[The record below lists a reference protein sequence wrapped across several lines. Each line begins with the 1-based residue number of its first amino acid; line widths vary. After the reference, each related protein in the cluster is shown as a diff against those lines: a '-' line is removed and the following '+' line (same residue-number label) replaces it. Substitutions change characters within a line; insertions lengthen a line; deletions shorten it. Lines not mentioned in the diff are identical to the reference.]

1 MLTLSLII
9 PVYNEERHM
18 KACLDAVSKQATM
31 PDEVLVIDNNCSDA
45 TIDIA
50 KQYDFVTIIKEP
62 KQGLIAARDRGFNSA
77 IGDILGR
84 IDADSV
90 IAPDWVQVVL
100 ATFEQQKDVSGV
112 TGLAQTYLFPFARRF
127 TPTNVSKSY
136 LQYVEADY
144 GVGMLWGANMAI
156 RSQAWQQVKGLV
168 HSDDSQVH
176 EDQDISCCFS
186 RLSLPIVRNNRLLM
200 RSDDDSLS
208 YLPKFIE
215 YDKRR
220 INTKKLHKNIGSI
233 GGKKRT
239 VRNPLRV
246 LLSLTLGNIFRL
258 YFWVGGTIL
267 LALHRRR
274 APPRI

>member
-1 MLTLSLII
+1 
-9 PVYNEERHM
+9 M
-18 KACLDAVSKQATM
+18 KACLDAVGKQATM

-50 KQYDFVTIIKEP
+50 KQYDFVTIIKET
-62 KQGLIAARDRGFNSA
+62 KQGLIAARNRGFNSA
-77 IGDILGR
+77 TSDILGR

-112 TGLAQTYLFPFARRF
+112 AGLAQTCLFPFVRRF
-127 TPTNVSKSY
+127 TTTIVSRAY
-136 LQYVEADY
+136 LQFIEADY
-144 GVGMLWGANMAI
+144 GVGMMWGANMAI
-156 RSQAWQQVKGLV
+156 RSQAWQQVKGLA

-186 RLSLPIVRNNRLLM
+186 HLSLPIVRNNRLLM

-208 YLPKFIE
+208 YLPKFAE

-220 INTKKLHKNIGSI
+220 LNTKKLHKNLGSI

-239 VRNPLRV
+239 VRNPFKV
-246 LLSLTLGNIFRL
+246 LASLTLGYLFRI
-258 YFWVGGTIL
+258 YFWAVGTIH
-267 LALHRRR
+267 LALNRRR
-274 APPRI
+274 PPNN